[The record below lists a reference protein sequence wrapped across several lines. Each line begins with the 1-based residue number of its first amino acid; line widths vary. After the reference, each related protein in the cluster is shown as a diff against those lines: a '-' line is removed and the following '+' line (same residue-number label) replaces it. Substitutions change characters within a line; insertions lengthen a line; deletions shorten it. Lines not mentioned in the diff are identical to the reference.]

1 MEINTN
7 EIKNMGYKLNEYNT
21 VYYQIFQIIKKQNLN
36 IEKEYK
42 EEFQNII
49 LNLKNK
55 IKAYKLGNEAYRS
68 KLDAMY

>member
-21 VYYQIFQIIKKQNLN
+21 VYYQIYQIIKKQNLN

-55 IKAYKLGNEAYRS
+55 IKTYKLGNEAYRS